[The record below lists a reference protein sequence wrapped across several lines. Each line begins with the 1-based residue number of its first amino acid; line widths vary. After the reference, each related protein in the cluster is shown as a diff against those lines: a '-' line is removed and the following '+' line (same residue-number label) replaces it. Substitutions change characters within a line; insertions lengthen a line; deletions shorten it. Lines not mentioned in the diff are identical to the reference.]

1 MFSQVRDGRMEGW
14 DSASGCNG
22 LQNSSC
28 GRRHAPGLSALMGI
42 VGGAG
47 VTGDR
52 WERQTSMFVSEEQ
65 MGPELWRLWEWSLLS
80 IQGSSCQVSLLCGH

>member
-14 DSASGCNG
+14 DSASGRNG
-22 LQNSSC
+22 LRNSSC

-42 VGGAG
+42 VGGAE

-52 WERQTSMFVSEEQ
+52 WERRRV
-65 MGPELWRLWEWSLLS
+65 
-80 IQGSSCQVSLLCGH
+80 